1 MHRILL
7 VAGTIIASTIG
18 FALAGLILSEATKPP
33 RRHSRSRNSYGPAFT
48 DPTSIFDLRSWDIAV
63 RGYDSPEL
71 RRDDGRARM
80 RHSGSNRGVQ

>member
-1 MHRILL
+1 MHRIFL

-18 FALAGLILSEATKPP
+18 FALAGLVLSERSKT
-33 RRHSRSRNSYGPAFT
+33 RRRRSRSKNSYSPAFT

-71 RRDDGRARM
+71 RRDDSRARM
-80 RHSGSNRGVQ
+80 RHLGNNRGVQ